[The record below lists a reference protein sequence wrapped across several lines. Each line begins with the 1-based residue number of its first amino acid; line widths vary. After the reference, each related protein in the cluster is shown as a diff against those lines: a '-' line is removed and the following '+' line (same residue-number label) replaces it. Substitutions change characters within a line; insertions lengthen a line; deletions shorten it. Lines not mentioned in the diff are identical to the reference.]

1 MRRRAVLGM
10 LLAAALLGA
19 AGASL
24 AQDLPSPNGVLLV
37 ARPDMPDARFRE
49 AVILAT
55 QTADGETVGVVL
67 NRPGE
72 RALSELMPGPSAGD
86 YADGVYYGG
95 PVLPQTLVAVFVSP
109 EPPAAPAFHVLRG
122 VYMSMH
128 PANVYP
134 LVEQRDQRFRLYAG
148 FSGWRPGQLAAEVAA
163 GGWYLV
169 AAREDLLFR
178 RDTSGLWRELVHQAS
193 GRRTQ
198 WK

>member
-1 MRRRAVLGM
+1 MRVGALA
-10 LLAAALLGA
+10 LAAALLGVA
-19 AGASL
+19 SASL
-24 AQDLPSPNGVLLV
+24 AQEPAPNGVLLV
-37 ARPDMPDARFRE
+37 ARPDMPDPRFRE
-49 AVILAT
+49 AVVLAT
-55 QTADGETVGVVL
+55 QTPDGETVGVML
-67 NRPGE
+67 NKPGE
-72 RALSELMPGPSAGD
+72 RKLSELMPGPSAGD

-95 PVLPQTLVAVFVSP
+95 PVLPQTLVAVFASP
-109 EPPAAPAFHVLRG
+109 EPPAAPAFRVLRG

-134 LVEQRDQRFRLYAG
+134 LVEQRDRRFRLYAG

-193 GRRTQ
+193 GRRTR

>member
-1 MRRRAVLGM
+1 LLRVGALV
-10 LLAAALLGA
+10 LAAALLGVA
-19 AGASL
+19 SASL
-24 AQDLPSPNGVLLV
+24 AQEPAPNGVLLV
-37 ARPDMPDARFRE
+37 ARPDMPDPRFRE
-49 AVILAT
+49 AVVLAT
-55 QTADGETVGVVL
+55 QTPDGETVGVML
-67 NRPGE
+67 NKPSE
-72 RALSELMPGPSAGD
+72 RKLSELMPGPSVGD

-109 EPPAAPAFHVLRG
+109 EPPAASAFHVMRG

-134 LVEQRDQRFRLYAG
+134 LVEQRDRRFRLYAG

-193 GRRTQ
+193 GRRTH
-198 WK
+198 WE